1 MNRKEILLAAEECV
15 CGKRNYD
22 YGTPENNFETIGYL
36 WSVYL
41 RAAHPELK
49 RVLALNGINEKDVAI
64 MMALLKISRIATGS
78 NIDSFIDLAGYS
90 ACAGEIA
97 SFESKERLISKGI

>member
-1 MNRKEILLAAEECV
+1 MNRKEILSAAEECV

-49 RVLALNGINEKDVAI
+49 KVLALNGINEKDVAM

-78 NIDSFIDLAGYS
+78 NIDSFIDLAGYA
-90 ACAGEIA
+90 ACAGEITN
-97 SFESKERLISKGI
+97 FKLNKRLISKGI